1 MDPALIGSIFAGIT
15 GLATVV
21 TGYLINR
28 QKVRTDL
35 VASDIDQVEAEL
47 ADLRERFDA
56 ALRHIYELRGAM
68 TAAQMTV
75 PELPDQLQ
83 ARRTRRNTA

>member
-15 GLATVV
+15 GLATVI

-35 VASDIDQVEAEL
+35 VSADVGQVEAEL
-47 ADLRERFDA
+47 ADLRDRFEI
-56 ALRHIYELRGAM
+56 ALAHIYELRAAMGAHELH
-68 TAAQMTV
+68 V
-75 PELPDQLQ
+75 PELPDELTL
-83 ARRTRRNTA
+83 RRRRKTG